1 MKVLAYGDQALLVEL
16 ADVHEAV
23 AYADALAAHLDA
35 DHAAAALVEQV
46 VPAART
52 VLVVGRA
59 GAGPLR
65 AVVDDVAGAVDE
77 PGPAAAG
84 APEGRRG
91 EREPVEVPVVYDGD
105 DLDDVA
111 SLTGLSR
118 AEVVE
123 AHTGQTWRVAF
134 GGFAPGFGYLV
145 GEDDR
150 LRVPRRTESR
160 TTVPRGSVGLAGE
173 YSGVYPTSSPGG
185 WQLIGRTD
193 VTLWDVDRDPPA
205 LLRPGVRVRFVAL
218 QDVEDG
224 R

>member
-1 MKVLAYGDQALLVEL
+1 MRVLDYGDRALLVEL
-16 ADVHEAV
+16 PGTREAV
-23 AYADALAAHLDA
+23 AYAVALAARLAA
-35 DHAAAALVEQV
+35 DPAAAALVEQV

-65 AVVDDVAGAVDE
+65 VLVDDVAASGH
-77 PGPAAAG
+77 GPDSQT
-84 APEGRRG
+84 PETG
-91 EREPVEVPVVYDGD
+91 ERELVEVPVVYDGD

-111 SLTGLSR
+111 SSTGLSR

-123 AHTGQTWRVAF
+123 AHTAQTWQVAF

-145 GEDDR
+145 GENDR
-150 LRVPRRTESR
+150 LRVPRRAESR
-160 TTVPRGSVGLAGE
+160 TTVPRGSVALAGE

-185 WQLIGRTD
+185 WQLIGRTG

-205 LLRPGVRVRFVAL
+205 LLRPGVRVRFVAV
-218 QDVEDG
+218 DDPG
-224 R
+224 ADR